1 MSCPVGN
8 FGDAG
13 PVGGKER
20 CGNQAKLVSLACR
33 LWFFVLVVGG
43 VDWEVEKKKKVDLP
57 FSFGIFWDCIFLFY
71 PWHTLIMLGF

>member
-57 FSFGIFWDCIFLFY
+57 FHLGYFGIVFSCFIPGIL
-71 PWHTLIMLGF
+71 